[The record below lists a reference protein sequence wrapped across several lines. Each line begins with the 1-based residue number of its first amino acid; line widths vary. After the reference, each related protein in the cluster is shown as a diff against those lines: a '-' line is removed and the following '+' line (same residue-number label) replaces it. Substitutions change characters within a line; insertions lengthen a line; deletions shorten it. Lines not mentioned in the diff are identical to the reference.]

1 MSRPAPPSLPIGYFA
16 QWSVEHNRYC
26 FVNEATKQIEWEVPT
41 TPAYS
46 DVEKAGSSV
55 GTLVVAPAKTVL
67 DTSGQF
73 QGGSFEIQHRDTNTV
88 IVMQLQNGEIHAKPG
103 TLVSF
108 TEGVSIRGTFHFN
121 FKNIFTGDQTSF
133 LHIQGPGQAI
143 ISSHG
148 LGDIIVLPM
157 NNSKWIADREAFL
170 CYTDGITRDS
180 KAQSLGKTL
189 GSGPGL
195 WVHHYSGTGHLFLET
210 FGALMFKDLQ
220 PGENYFIHSNFVVA
234 WNCQY
239 TVEPIKTSSGGFF
252 SKLATG
258 DFWMCKYTGPGRVY
272 FQSKS
277 AAVFG
282 EWISR
287 YVGSG

>member
-1 MSRPAPPSLPIGYFA
+1 MSRPAPPSLPLGYIA
-16 QWSVEHNRYC
+16 QWSVEHNRYF
-26 FVNEATKQIEWEVPT
+26 FVNEATKQAVWEVPT

-46 DVEKAGSSV
+46 EEIKPGSRAGS
-55 GTLVVAPAKTVL
+55 LVVAPAKTVS

-88 IVMQLQNGEIHAKPG
+88 IIMQLQNAEIHAKPG
-103 TLVSF
+103 TLVSY
-108 TEGVSIRGTFHFN
+108 TQGVSIKGTFHFN

-133 LHIQGPGQAI
+133 LHVQGPGQAI

-157 NNSKWIADREAFL
+157 NNSQWVADREAFL

-210 FGALMFKDLQ
+210 FGALMYKD
-220 PGENYFIHSNFVVA
+220 
-234 WNCQY
+234 
-239 TVEPIKTSSGGFF
+239 
-252 SKLATG
+252 
-258 DFWMCKYTGPGRVY
+258 
-272 FQSKS
+272 
-277 AAVFG
+277 
-282 EWISR
+282 
-287 YVGSG
+287 